1 MRPLELFI
9 PILLFV
15 YLIWQ
20 QPRPLTIRLLPAAA
34 LVVMLA
40 HFTLEGYRWQMIP
53 LYVLA
58 ALMGISSLTKIKSAG
73 DLKPSASKLTLRLA
87 LGGALM
93 LLALSTAVPTL
104 LPVPK
109 IPTPSGP
116 YQIGTSIFEMTD
128 TSRKEI
134 YSGKD
139 EARRFMIQ
147 IWYPA
152 EVKAGDVRAPWMSNA
167 KIYAPAIATY
177 INLPSYFLNHLAL
190 VDIPAYK
197 NAQVANSDKG
207 GFPVILFSHGWNGF
221 NAQNTGQA
229 LELASHGYVVI
240 GIQHTYGSVIT
251 VFPDGTVAP
260 NNPKALPE
268 DAADPNYEVV
278 ARVLVNEWAGDMSFV
293 LDQLSDWDKEAGN
306 PFAGKLDLERVGVYG
321 HSTGGG
327 AAIQFCGVDSRC
339 KAVLGM
345 DPFMRPVSAEV
356 IESGVSQ
363 PSFFMF
369 SQGWADITDSKN
381 NQLFNQFY
389 PNASDNKGVIS
400 INGTKHYDFS
410 DLPLLSPI
418 APQLG
423 LKGPLSGK
431 TVVKIVNSYL
441 LDFFEMTLN
450 NTSSALFGNSS
461 PFPEVNI
468 LQ

>member
-1 MRPLELFI
+1 MRLLEITL
-9 PILLFV
+9 PVLLAI
-15 YLIWQ
+15 YLIWPH
-20 QPRPLTIRLLPAAA
+20 PRPQLIRWLPSLA
-34 LVVMLA
+34 LI
-40 HFTLEGYRWQMIP
+40 FTFIHLGVEGYRWQMIP
-53 LYVLA
+53 LYVLTFLLAIISLIKINSA
-58 ALMGISSLTKIKSAG
+58 A
-73 DLKPSASKLTLRLA
+73 DWKPIASYLTLI
-87 LGGALM
+87 

-104 LPVPK
+104 LPIPK

-128 TSRKEI
+128 SARKEI

-147 IWYPA
+147 VWYPA
-152 EVKAGDVRAPWMSNA
+152 EVKDSDVRAPWMSNA
-167 KIYAPAIATY
+167 EIYAPAIATY

-190 VDIPAYK
+190 VEIPAYID
-197 NAQVANSDKG
+197 AEVAASES

-229 LELASHGYVVI
+229 LELASHGYVVV
-240 GIQHTYGSVIT
+240 GIQHTYGAVIT

-268 DAADPNYEVV
+268 DAEDPNYEVI
-278 ARVLVNEWAGDMSFV
+278 ARKLVNEWAGDMSFV
-293 LDQLSDWDKEAGN
+293 LDQLSVWEKEAGN
-306 PFAGKLDLERVGVYG
+306 PFVEKLDLERVGVYG

-327 AAIQFCGVDSRC
+327 AAIQFCGVDLRC

-356 IESGVSQ
+356 IENGVSQ

-381 NQLFNQFY
+381 NQLFNQFN
-389 PNASDNKGVIS
+389 PNVSDGKGVIV

-423 LKGPLSGK
+423 LKGPLNGK
-431 TVVKIVNSYL
+431 TVIKIVNSYL

-450 NTSSALFGNSS
+450 NKPSNLFDGS
-461 PFPEVNI
+461 FTTFEEVKVRK
-468 LQ
+468 

>member
-1 MRPLELFI
+1 MRPLEITL
-9 PILLFV
+9 PVLLTI
-15 YLIWQ
+15 YLIWPH
-20 QPRPLTIRLLPAAA
+20 PRPTFIRFVPASALILA
-34 LVVMLA
+34 LVHAGV
-40 HFTLEGYRWQMIP
+40 EGYRWQMIP
-53 LYVLA
+53 LY
-58 ALMGISSLTKIKSAG
+58 ALTSLLVISSLIKINSAT
-73 DLKPSASKLTLRLA
+73 DWPSLASTLTLI
-87 LGGALM
+87 

-116 YQIGTSIFEMTD
+116 YQIGTSIYEMTD
-128 TSRKEI
+128 PSRQEL
-134 YSGKD
+134 YSGK
-139 EARRFMIQ
+139 EEPRRFMVQ
-147 IWYPA
+147 VWYPA
-152 EVKAGDVRAPWMSNA
+152 DVKKTDIRAPWMSNA

-177 INLPSYFLNHLAL
+177 INLPSYFLDHLAL
-190 VDIPAYK
+190 VKIPAYQD
-197 NAQVANSDKG
+197 AQVADSES

-229 LELASHGYVVI
+229 LELASHGYVVV
-240 GIQHTYGSVIT
+240 GIQHTYGAVIT
-251 VFPDGTVAP
+251 VFPDGTVAM

-268 DAADPNYEVV
+268 DDKDPNYEVV
-278 ARVLVNEWAGDMSFV
+278 ARVLVDQWAGDMSFV
-293 LDQLSDWDKEAGN
+293 LDQLSVWEKEAGN
-306 PFAGKLDLERVGVYG
+306 PFDGKLDLERVGVYG

-356 IESGVSQ
+356 IENGVSQ

-369 SQGWADITDSKN
+369 SQGWADLTDSKN
-381 NQLFNQFY
+381 NQLFNQFF
-389 PNASDNKGVIS
+389 PNVSDSRGVIS
-400 INGTKHYDFS
+400 IDGTKHYDFS

-431 TVVKIVNSYL
+431 TVIKIVNTYL

-450 NTSSALFGNSS
+450 HKTSNLFDGS
-461 PFPEVNI
+461 FTTFEEVKVKK
-468 LQ
+468 